1 VGFPESSLRG
11 FAPARV
17 DVDGAGVTCSRHSGD
32 RFSDRRTYGTPR
44 RAPCTRLARTRR
56 GASWCRSTW
65 TSLGRSRPP
74 FDALSDVSRAPL
86 TGLSH
91 PADGLR
97 AAVLRPRTF
106 RFTRAPELRRTS
118 CGFRARDVHR
128 RAPRIVSPY
137 RMSPRAHRRN
147 AFRSGQI
154 VSTPSR
160 PLHLLRSP
168 RPRVDEIQG
177 AEPASP
183 RGPHTFRCAPA
194 RIERHVMTDACNPPY
209 FVFSRAP
216 MSRAAPGIAPPA
228 CAGA

>member
-1 VGFPESSLRG
+1 MGFPGSSLRG
-11 FAPARV
+11 FAPARG
-17 DVDGAGVTCSRHSGD
+17 DVDGTGVTRSRRSGD

-56 GASWCRSTW
+56 GASWCRSAW

-74 FDALSDVSRAPL
+74 SDAPSDVAWAPL
-86 TGLSH
+86 TGFSH

-97 AAVLRPRTF
+97 AAILRPRAF
-106 RFTRAPELRRTS
+106 RLTHAPERRRTS
-118 CGFRARDVHR
+118 CWFRARDVHR

-154 VSTPSR
+154 ESAPSH
-160 PLHLLRSP
+160 PLHSLPSP
-168 RPRVDEIQG
+168 RPRVGEIPG

-183 RGPHTFRCAPA
+183 RSPHTFRCAPT
-194 RIERHVMTDACNPPY
+194 RIERHVMTDACNPPSS
-209 FVFSRAP
+209 VFSRAP